1 MVGVAFPMPS
11 LPWSGYGGYQSLISL
26 PNTLMFFSFYHFE
39 LSASCWCYEEARRGG
54 AVRVC
59 LQGEADRLFLTLQ
72 KGEVK
77 SLKKKFPTQT
87 QQTFITQSVLE
98 LN

>member
-54 AVRVC
+54 GSGSVC
-59 LQGEADRLFLTLQ
+59 
-72 KGEVK
+72 KGRQIGY
-77 SLKKKFPTQT
+77 S
-87 QQTFITQSVLE
+87 
-98 LN
+98 